1 MVEWHGMGW
10 LRTRD
15 ARRELLIAWA
25 RGKRWGRKGFRRWGK
40 EARLGL
46 PGLVMLG
53 WLRVRSKGSELGVYQ
68 FLNSAIL
75 SKAYSYLG
83 IDICGYK

>member
-1 MVEWHGMGW
+1 MGEKGG
-10 LRTRD
+10 
-15 ARRELLIAWA
+15 REM
-25 RGKRWGRKGFRRWGK
+25 GKGS
-40 EARLGL
+40 EA
-46 PGLVMLG
+46 GLVMLG
-53 WLRVRSKGSELGVYQ
+53 WLGVRSKGSELGVYQ